1 MMTTMQPGEARISVL
16 VARFVEIGL
25 EQYQN
30 LYSLGSASKYS
41 RLYKEMD
48 RITTEL
54 KQMPGDQRR
63 ALLPLLSHPNAQV
76 RLKACHSLLVLSPAA
91 ARKCLEDIR
100 DSGIPPVYAY
110 AASALRRLDEGS
122 YVPN

>member
-1 MMTTMQPGEARISVL
+1 MTSAQLDEARISVL

-30 LYSLGSASKYS
+30 LYSLGSTSRYN

-48 RITTEL
+48 RIKTEL
-54 KQMPGDQRR
+54 KQMPGDQRG

-76 RLKACHSLLVLSPAA
+76 RLKASHALLVLSPAA
-91 ARKCLEDIR
+91 ARKCLEEIR
-100 DSGIPPVYAY
+100 DSGKAPVYGY
-110 AASALRRLDEGS
+110 AASALSSLDEGS
-122 YVPN
+122 YVPS